1 MDNPNK
7 RLDIPDVVEPRPNF
21 VSIGR
26 FDGPQRTCRRHQ
38 HGTWEI
44 VLYTAGTG
52 TAYIGDRLVRFEPGV
67 VICMPPH
74 VPHAEVS
81 RGGYGN
87 FHTHVRS
94 LPWRTDAFP
103 VVPARDGQ
111 ALRQLTELLHQE
123 YALRRPGWERV
134 TEALLEAQ
142 LAYLERH
149 WPESAPDPAADLRRR
164 IEAQSALP
172 GFDVAALL
180 GQGEVCA
187 GHLIRLFRQRYGCT
201 PRAFDRRLRVRRAQR
216 LLAAGYPVKVAAAE
230 LGFADSAYFSRW
242 FRAGTGMAPSD
253 WRAAAPRRSGA

>member
-7 RLDIPDVVEPRPNF
+7 RLDIPDLPAPRPNF

-38 HGTWEI
+38 HVTWEI

-52 TAYIGDRLVRFEPGV
+52 TAYVGDRPVRFEPGV

-103 VVPARDGQ
+103 VIPARDGS

-142 LAYLERH
+142 LAYLDRH

-164 IEAQSALP
+164 LEAQAALP
-172 GFDVAALL
+172 GVDVTALL
-180 GQGEVCA
+180 NQGEVCA
-187 GHLIRLFRQRYGCT
+187 GHLIRLFRRRFGCT
-201 PRAFDRRLRVRRAQR
+201 PRAYWQRLLLRRAQR
-216 LLAAGYPVKVAAAE
+216 VLAAGYPVKVAAAE
-230 LGFADSAYFSRW
+230 LGFADPAYFSRW
-242 FRAGTGMAPSD
+242 FRARAGVAPSG
-253 WRAAAPRRSGA
+253 WRHHSPS